1 MKKVPVIIVLSI
13 IFIIAVVAILGWNGY
28 RASMQVKSSN
38 YDDNL
43 LILEGGG
50 GNSIVLTSEDGAQA
64 LVVDTKMCGASKELA
79 AVVKA
84 KNITIVNTH
93 LHRDHVGGNGL
104 FPNAT
109 IIAGAYTQDQWKALA
124 ATSRYPDKVIK
135 LGQDT
140 IIKIGTEVVHI
151 RNMGKAHSWNDVV
164 VYLENR
170 KFLVTG
176 DIVFN
181 HKHPALFV
189 QGGSNAA
196 SWVAVIDS
204 LIKDYD
210 AAHVLPGHG
219 ALSDK
224 NALIDMKDYFVTIEA
239 AIGNPE
245 RMKAAKEKY
254 KSYHGIPMLTSFNKT
269 VTFLENEKKV
279 K

>member
-1 MKKVPVIIVLSI
+1 MKKVLI
-13 IFIIAVVAILGWNGY
+13 IIAVSMIFIFGVVMLLGWHGY
-28 RASMQVKSSN
+28 RAAMQAKSSK

-50 GNSIVLTSEDGAQA
+50 GNSIVLTSEDGTQA
-64 LVVDTKMCGASKELA
+64 LVVDTKMGGASKQLA

-84 KNITIVNTH
+84 KDITIVNTH
-93 LHRDHVGGNGL
+93 LHSDHVGGNGL
-104 FPNAT
+104 FPKAT
-109 IIAGAYTQDQWKALA
+109 IIAGAYTQEQWKSLA
-124 ATSRYPDKVIK
+124 KTSRYPDKVIQI
-135 LGQDT
+135 GQDT
-140 IIKIGTEVVHI
+140 IIKIGNETVHI
-151 RNMGKAHSWNDVV
+151 RNMGKAHTWDDVI

-181 HKHPALFV
+181 HMHPALFV
-189 QGGSNAA
+189 QGGSNVA

-224 NALIDMKDYFVTIEA
+224 NALIDMKDYFVTIKA

-245 RMKAAKEKY
+245 KMTAAKEKY
-254 KSYHGIPMLTSFNKT
+254 KSYYNIPVLTGFDRT
-269 VTFLENEKKV
+269 AAFIENEEKNK
-279 K
+279 